1 MQTISVDIE
10 KNDMI
15 DLVKNIV
22 LKTKYHDYFKPFKG
36 QDTFG
41 TPQVMSMEEK
51 LYRTVINI
59 LGITSREQAES
70 YLKELKRQN

>member
-22 LKTKYHDYFKPFKG
+22 FKTKYHDYFKPFKG

-41 TPQVMSMEEK
+41 TPQVMSME
-51 LYRTVINI
+51 
-59 LGITSREQAES
+59 
-70 YLKELKRQN
+70 